1 MTGEKSREQTAA
13 LFSLPCACQ
22 NLRRVTRIVTR
33 IYDQEIRKAGLEITQ
48 YGLLTAL
55 ATAGQANQ
63 GRLSAGFAMDSTTL
77 TRTLAVLR
85 KRGWVQVKPG
95 KDRRERLF
103 SLTQAGKRRMV
114 EAQPFWELAEQRLRK
129 RLGGAAWKGMKEIVS
144 RVTVAAIEA

>member
-1 MTGEKSREQTAA
+1 MTGKKYAEQTAA
-13 LFSLPCACQ
+13 LFDLPCACQ

-33 IYDQEIRKAGLEITQ
+33 IYEQELRKAGLEITQ
-48 YGLLTAL
+48 FGLLTAL
-55 ATAGQANQ
+55 ATTGQANQ

-85 KRGWVQVKPG
+85 KRGWVQVKAG

-103 SLTQAGKRRMV
+103 SLTEAGKRRLA

-129 RLGGAAWKGMKEIVS
+129 QLGGAGWKGMKEIVS
-144 RVTVAAIEA
+144 RMTAAVIKL

>member
-1 MTGEKSREQTAA
+1 MTHEKAGEQIGA
-13 LFSLPCACQ
+13 LFALPCACQ
-22 NLRRVTRIVTR
+22 NLRRVTRVVTR

-48 YGLLTAL
+48 FGLLTAL
-55 ATAGQANQ
+55 ALAGQANQ

-103 SLTQAGKRRMV
+103 SLTPAGKRRLV

-129 RLGGAAWKGMKEIVS
+129 RLGGAAWKRMNKIVS
-144 RVTVAAIEA
+144 RVTMAAMEA